1 VSLLAAWRRGG
12 SQFVGEV
19 ARAGQAELV
28 EIWQASAEG
37 DHARIV
43 RPLVLTGQRRLEI
56 GDLAWPEIDPDKRI

>member
-1 VSLLAAWRRGG
+1 LPLGGAEVRGLWAKWRT
-12 SQFVGEV
+12 
-19 ARAGQAELV
+19 GQAELV

>member
-1 VSLLAAWRRGG
+1 LWAKWRT
-12 SQFVGEV
+12 
-19 ARAGQAELV
+19 GQAELV